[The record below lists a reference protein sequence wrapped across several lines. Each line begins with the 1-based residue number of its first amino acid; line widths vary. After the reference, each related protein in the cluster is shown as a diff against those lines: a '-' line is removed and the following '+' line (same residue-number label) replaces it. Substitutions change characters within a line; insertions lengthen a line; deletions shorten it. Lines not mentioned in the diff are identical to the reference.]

1 MTTSIDAETLSKLSL
16 EELQKDLKTSN
27 QGLSAKEARDRLS
40 RDGANELPEETIS
53 PIMQFLSH
61 FWGPIAW
68 MIEAAAILS
77 ALVGDWVD
85 FVIILVLLI
94 GNGVVGFWEEFQAGN
109 AIAALKAKLALKAK
123 VKRDNKWGDI
133 PAKDIVAGDLIR
145 LRLGDIV
152 PADVRFLSGDPA
164 QVDQSALT
172 GESLPVEH
180 KIGDVLYSGSII
192 KQGEIDSIVYA
203 TGEQTYIG
211 KTAHLV
217 ESAHTVSHFQQ
228 AVLKI
233 GNYLIVVALVLVVLV
248 LMVAL
253 FRGDPWLTTLRFVLV
268 LTVASIPVAMP
279 TVLSVT
285 MAVGAQKLAKKEAI
299 VSRLA
304 AIEEMAGIDILCSD
318 KTGTLTLNQLTLGDP
333 FCVKNTTPES
343 LILSAALASR
353 DEDNDP
359 IDLAILKGL
368 KPDQNLD
375 SYRIVHFQ
383 PFDPVSKR
391 TEAEVETS
399 DRDRFKVS
407 KGATQVILALVNNVD
422 QIQSQVDQ
430 AIAKFAKRGFR
441 SLGVARTDNEN
452 NWQFLGILPLFD
464 PPRSDSQLMIEEV
477 GKLGVGL
484 KMLTGDQ
491 QAIATETAHQLGLKG
506 DILDASILG
515 EAAPHQV
522 GQTND
527 AIESAAGFAQVFPE
541 HKYHIVDVLQ
551 QRGHLV
557 GMAGDGVNDAPAL
570 KKADAG
576 IAVSGA
582 TDAARAAA
590 DIVLLT
596 PGLGVIVEAIQE
608 SRRIF
613 QRMNNYAI
621 YRITETIR
629 ILLFMTLSIL
639 VYNFYPVTAIMIV
652 LLALLNDGAIISIAY
667 DYTRPAKRPETWN
680 MPVVLG
686 LATVLGLIGLAS
698 SFGMLYL
705 GERVFRLDRDILQT
719 LIYLKLSVAG
729 HLTIFVTRTKGSF
742 WSIAPA
748 PVLLIAVLGTQ
759 AVATLIA
766 VYGIFMT
773 PLGWGYAGI
782 VWGYA
787 LIWFL
792 IADWVKQR
800 TYGVFNHDQPVYIT
814 YGLRKLH
821 QWFSHPHL
829 RKTNKRS

>member
-1 MTTSIDAETLSKLSL
+1 MTVSSDQETLSHLSL
-16 EELQKDLKTSN
+16 EDLQKQLGTSDR
-27 QGLSAKEARDRLS
+27 GLSQKEALQKRS
-40 RDGANELPEETIS
+40 ESGYNELPETTVS

-61 FWGPIAW
+61 FWGPIPW
-68 MIEAAAILS
+68 MIEVAIILS
-77 ALVGDWVD
+77 ALVQDWVD
-85 FVIILVLLI
+85 FGIILVLLI

-109 AIAALKAKLALKAK
+109 AIAALQAKLALQAR
-123 VKRDNKWGDI
+123 VKRDNNWTTI
-133 PAKDIVAGDLIR
+133 PARELVPGDLIR
-145 LRLGDIV
+145 LRLGDII
-152 PADVRFLSGDPA
+152 PADTRFLAGDPA

-180 KIGDVLYSGSII
+180 KVGDVLYSGSIL
-192 KQGEIDSIVYA
+192 KQGELDGIVYG
-203 TGEQTYIG
+203 TGVNTYMG
-211 KTAHLV
+211 KTASLV
-217 ESAHTVSHFQQ
+217 QSAHTASHFQK

-233 GNYLIVVALVLVVLV
+233 GDYLIIIALVLVVLV
-248 LMVAL
+248 LVVTL
-253 FRGDPWLTTLRFVLV
+253 FRGDPWLTTLRFLLV

-285 MAVGAQKLAKKEAI
+285 MAVGAQQLAKKNAI

-318 KTGTLTLNQLTLGDP
+318 KTGTLTLNQLTLGEP
-333 FCVKNTTPES
+333 FCVGNTAPEA
-343 LILSAALASR
+343 LILNASLASR
-353 DEDNDP
+353 NENEDP
-359 IDLAILKGL
+359 IDLAVIAGL
-368 KPDQNLD
+368 KPEQSLKDYN
-375 SYRIVHFQ
+375 IIHFQ
-383 PFDPVSKR
+383 PFDPVGKR
-391 TEAEVETS
+391 TEATVENTNG
-399 DRDRFKVS
+399 DRFKVT
-407 KGATQVILALVNNVD
+407 KGATQIILALSTNVD
-422 QIQSQVDQ
+422 QVQPQVDQ
-430 AIAKFAKRGFR
+430 AIAQFAQRGFR
-441 SLGVARTDNEN
+441 SLGVARTDDRD
-452 NWQFLGILPLFD
+452 NWQFLGVLPLFD
-464 PPRSDSQLMIEEV
+464 PPRSDSQMMIDEV
-477 GKLGVGL
+477 GKLGVNL

-491 QAIATETAHQLGLKG
+491 QAIARETAHQLGLKG
-506 DILDASILG
+506 EILDASLL
-515 EAAPHQV
+515 EKVAPHQS
-522 GQTND
+522 GQLTD
-527 AIESAAGFAQVFPE
+527 AIETAAGFAQVFPE

-667 DYTRPAKRPETWN
+667 DNTRPANRPETWN
-680 MPVVLG
+680 MPIVLG
-686 LATVLGLIGLAS
+686 LATILGITGVVE
-698 SFGMLYL
+698 SFGLLYL
-705 GERVFRLDRDILQT
+705 GERFFHLDRDILQT
-719 LIYLKLSVAG
+719 LIYLKLSIAG
-729 HLTIFVTRTKGSF
+729 HLTIFVTRTKGPF
-742 WSIAPA
+742 WSIKPA
-748 PVLLIAVLGTQ
+748 GVLLGAVLGTQ
-759 AVATLIA
+759 ILATLIA

-773 PLGWGYAGI
+773 PLGWAWAGF

-792 IADWVKQR
+792 IEDWVKQR
-800 TYGVFNHDQPVYIT
+800 AYAVFNHTKPVNLMR
-814 YGLRKLH
+814 G
-821 QWFSHPHL
+821 
-829 RKTNKRS
+829 

>member
-1 MTTSIDAETLSKLSL
+1 MTVSTDPETLSKLSL
-16 EELQKDLKTSN
+16 EELEKQLQTST
-27 QGLSAKEARDRLS
+27 QGLSTQEASDRLLS
-40 RDGANELPEETIS
+40 DGENQLPEESIS
-53 PIMQFLSH
+53 PLKQFLSH

-77 ALVGDWVD
+77 AVVGDWAD
-85 FVIILVLLI
+85 FAIILALLI

-123 VKRDNKWGDI
+123 VKRDNQWVSI
-133 PAKDIVAGDLIR
+133 PAKELVAGDLIR

-152 PADVRFLSGDPA
+152 PADGRFLSGDPA

-180 KIGDVLYSGSII
+180 QIGDVLYSGSII
-192 KQGEIDSIVYA
+192 KQGEIESIVYA
-203 TGEQTYIG
+203 TGARTYIG

-304 AIEEMAGIDILCSD
+304 AIEEIAGIDILCSD
-318 KTGTLTLNQLTLGDP
+318 KTGTLTLNQLTLGEP
-333 FCVKNTTPES
+333 FCVENTTPET
-343 LILSAALASR
+343 LILSASLASR

-359 IDLAILKGL
+359 IDLAILEGL

-399 DRDRFKVS
+399 ERDRFKVS
-407 KGATQVILALVNNVD
+407 KGATQVILALVNNVG
-422 QIQSQVDQ
+422 QIQSEVDQ
-430 AIAKFAKRGFR
+430 AIAEFAKRGFR
-441 SLGVARTDNEN
+441 SLGVARTDDEN
-452 NWQFLGILPLFD
+452 NWQFLGVLPLFD
-464 PPRSDSQLMIEEV
+464 PPRSDSQLMIQEI

-506 DILDASILG
+506 DILDASLLG
-515 EAAPHQV
+515 EVALHQV

-541 HKYHIVDVLQ
+541 HKYHIVDILQ

-590 DIVLLT
+590 DIVLLA
-596 PGLGVIVEAIQE
+596 PGLGVIVEAITE

-667 DYTRPAKRPETWN
+667 DHTRPAKRPETWN

-686 LATVLGLIGLAS
+686 LATVLGLTGLAS

-705 GERVFRLDRDILQT
+705 GERVFQLDRDILQT

-729 HLTIFVTRTKGSF
+729 HLTIFVTRTKGPF
-742 WSIAPA
+742 WSIVPA
-748 PVLLIAVLGTQ
+748 PVLLIAVIGTQ
-759 AVATLIA
+759 VVATLIA

-773 PLGWGYAGI
+773 PLGWGLAGI

-800 TYGVFNHDQPVYIT
+800 AYGVFNHDQPVYIT

-829 RKTNKRS
+829 RKTSKHF

>member
-1 MTTSIDAETLSKLSL
+1 MTTSTDPETLSKLSL
-16 EELQKDLKTSN
+16 EELQKQLKTST
-27 QGLSAKEARDRLS
+27 QGLSTKEASDRLL
-40 RDGANELPEETIS
+40 RDGENQLPEETIS

-85 FVIILVLLI
+85 FGIILLLLI

-123 VKRDNKWGDI
+123 VKRDNKWGAI
-133 PAKDIVAGDLIR
+133 PAKDLVAGDLIR

-180 KIGDVLYSGSII
+180 KIGDVLYSGSIV

-203 TGEQTYIG
+203 TGARTYIG

-233 GNYLIVVALVLVVLV
+233 GNYLIVVALVLVALV
-248 LMVAL
+248 LIVAL

-285 MAVGAQKLAKKEAI
+285 MAVGAQELAKKQAI

-318 KTGTLTLNQLTLGDP
+318 KTGTLTLNQLTLGEP
-333 FCVKNTTPES
+333 FCVENTTPEA

-353 DEDNDP
+353 DEDGDP

-407 KGATQVILALVNNVD
+407 KGATQVILALVNNVEK
-422 QIQSQVDQ
+422 IQSDVDQ
-430 AIAKFAKRGFR
+430 AIAEFAKRGFR
-441 SLGVARTDNEN
+441 SLGVARTDDEN
-452 NWQFLGILPLFD
+452 NWQFLGVLPLFD
-464 PPRSDSQLMIEEV
+464 PPRSDSQLMIQEV

-515 EAAPHQV
+515 ESAPHET

-527 AIESAAGFAQVFPE
+527 AIEAAAGFAQVFPE

-590 DIVLLT
+590 DIVLLS

-652 LLALLNDGAIISIAY
+652 LLAMLNDGAIISIAY
-667 DYTRPAKRPETWN
+667 DRTRPAKRPETWN
-680 MPVVLG
+680 MPVLLG
-686 LATVLGLIGLAS
+686 LATVLGLTGLAS

-705 GERVFRLDRDILQT
+705 GERVFQLDRDTLQT
-719 LIYLKLSVAG
+719 LIYLKLSIAG

-748 PVLLIAVLGTQ
+748 PVLLIAVIGTQ
-759 AVATLIA
+759 VVATLIA
-766 VYGIFMT
+766 VYGLFMT
-773 PLGWGYAGI
+773 PLGWGLAGI

-787 LIWFL
+787 FIWFL
-792 IADWVKQR
+792 VADWVKQR
-800 TYGVFNHDQPVYIT
+800 AYGVFNHEQPVYIT

-829 RKTNKRS
+829 RKTK